1 MAATRTAG
9 YLVRHVKN
17 APTVPCP
24 CGLSTRPLTVTDTP
38 VCNLHVTFITDSVKH
53 YHRETT
59 EFLANYQR
67 LRQIL
72 DEICAINR
80 ELLSRREAF

>member
-1 MAATRTAG
+1 MDYVPQG
-9 YLVRHVKN
+9 YH
-17 APTVPCP
+17 
-24 CGLSTRPLTVTDTP
+24 
-38 VCNLHVTFITDSVKH
+38 H
-53 YHRETT
+53 ETT